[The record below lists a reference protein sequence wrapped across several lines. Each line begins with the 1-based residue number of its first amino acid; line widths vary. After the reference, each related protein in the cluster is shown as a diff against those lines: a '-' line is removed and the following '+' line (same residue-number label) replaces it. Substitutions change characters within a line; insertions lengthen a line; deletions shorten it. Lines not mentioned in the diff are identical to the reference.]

1 MLLEIQAA
9 NAAFAIISK
18 AISNGKELHDVAKDA
33 QTYFDNKSSITKKA
47 NKNGGKSELEAFMAL
62 EKLREQEAHLKEVF
76 IYAGRPGLYDDWLQY
91 QAKAKRARQEAE
103 RLRAQK
109 SAAIK
114 RRILYFFT
122 ALCTMLVA
130 VPVVTFLGYIV
141 INLII

>member
-33 QTYFDNKSSITKKA
+33 QTYFDNKSSISKKA
-47 NKNGGKSELEAFMAL
+47 NKNMAL
-62 EKLREQEAHLKEVF
+62 EKLREQEAHLKQVF

-122 ALCTMLVA
+122 ALCTVLVA